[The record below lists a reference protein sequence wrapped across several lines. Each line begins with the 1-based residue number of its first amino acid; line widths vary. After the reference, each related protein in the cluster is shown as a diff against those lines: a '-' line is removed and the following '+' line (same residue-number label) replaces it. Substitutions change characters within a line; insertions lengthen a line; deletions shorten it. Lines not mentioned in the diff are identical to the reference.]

1 MRMLTGERDH
11 VGEVSPGESAT
22 LTVRERARRH
32 RSAVLPSVVV
42 FVAGLLWF
50 GRQVGRP
57 GVWEDEAATI
67 AVCRR
72 SLAEVF
78 AMSRDVDL
86 VHLAYYLLAK
96 LVWLI
101 DPSATALRWISVVC
115 MALAAGLL
123 VRLGGVLGSPPLG
136 VTAGMFLV
144 VNPFASR
151 YAQEARSFA
160 LVTLVATASTLALVQ
175 LLRGSRRSA
184 WWYTASVVALGLVN
198 VLAMLLLLAHA
209 AIVLTGRPAGFR
221 SPVRRWG
228 VCVAA
233 ALALLAPFVAVA
245 ATQRGQVAWIPPP
258 QLYDLRALATL
269 TFGSRL
275 APLLVAGAVA
285 VVLLAAAIRRGRR
298 VRTGGPPSGARRA
311 ALSVGVTWAAIPPA
325 ALFAASFVVPMWT
338 AHYVLFALPG
348 TLLALAAT
356 VPGIDRPLAG
366 ARGAVTGGVAVLAV
380 VALAALGA
388 DAQRQVREPETGHS
402 QDLAVTAANLQR
414 WSGPDDAVVYV
425 PADVRLIAEAYPA
438 PLGAVDDVLVAQTP
452 RSARDLVGRSVPVAE
467 VRGRLGDRR
476 VWLVRR
482 HAEVEPE
489 LSSLDAVVLRE
500 LGRGF
505 RRTHTHQVG
514 DIETTLYLASSRG

>member
-11 VGEVSPGESAT
+11 VGEVSLGESAT
-22 LTVRERARRH
+22 LTVRERPRPRTW
-32 RSAVLPSVVV
+32 AVLPPAVV
-42 FVAGLLWF
+42 FIAGVLWF

-115 MALAAGLL
+115 MALAAALL
-123 VRLGGVLGSPPLG
+123 VRLGTVLGSRPLG

-144 VNPFASR
+144 VNPFACR

-160 LVTLVATASTLALVQ
+160 LVTLVATASTLALVHV
-175 LLRGSRRSA
+175 LRGSRRSA
-184 WWYTASVVALGLVN
+184 WWYTVSVVALGLVN
-198 VLAMLLLLAHA
+198 VLALLLLLAHA
-209 AIVLTGRPAGFR
+209 AIVLGLRPAGFR

-228 VCVAA
+228 LCVAA
-233 ALALLAPFVAVA
+233 ALALLAPFIAVA
-245 ATQRGQVAWIPPP
+245 ATQRGQVAWIPRP
-258 QLYDLRALATL
+258 QLYDLRALATV
-269 TFGSRL
+269 TFGSRM
-275 APLLVAGAVA
+275 APLLVAGSVA
-285 VVLLAAAIRRGRR
+285 GVLLAEAIRRGRR
-298 VRTGGPPSGARRA
+298 ARSGGPPSRARRT
-311 ALSVGVTWAAIPPA
+311 ALSVGVPWAAIPPA
-325 ALFAASFVVPMWT
+325 VLFAGSFVVPMWT

-348 TLLALAAT
+348 TLLALAA
-356 VPGIDRPLAG
+356 VIPGIDQPLAG
-366 ARGAVTGGVAVLAV
+366 VRGAVTGGAAVLAV
-380 VALAALGA
+380 IALAALGV
-388 DAQRQVREPETGHS
+388 DAQRQLRDPSTGHS
-402 QDLAVTAANLQR
+402 QDLAVTVTNVQR

-438 PLGAVDDVLVAQTP
+438 PLRAVDDVLVAQTP
-452 RSARDLVGRSVPVAE
+452 RSAQDLVGRSVPIAE
-467 VRGRLGDRR
+467 VRARLGDRRR

-489 LSSLDAVVLRE
+489 LSSLDALVLRE
-500 LGRGF
+500 LDRGF
-505 RRTHTHQVG
+505 RRTHTHRVG
-514 DIETTLYLASSRG
+514 DIETTLYLS